1 MKRVIYIGI
10 AAVALVFTSCQ
21 KEIIE
26 PNSSSNIFDVST
38 MSSDAR
44 YGDDEELTPNGDD
57 TDGGGIV
64 DPNGEEDGSD
74 KPRQQSGN

>member
-10 AAVALVFTSCQ
+10 AAVALVFASCQ

-26 PNSSSNIFDVST
+26 PNT
-38 MSSDAR
+38 SSDVFDGSTVSDSR
-44 YGDDEELTPNGDD
+44 YGDNMLNLNEDVIEGGD
-57 TDGGGIV
+57 IV

-74 KPRQQSGN
+74 KPTKQTGN

>member
-10 AAVALVFTSCQ
+10 TIVALVFTSCQ

-26 PNSSSNIFDVST
+26 PNSSSNVFDGST
-38 MSSDAR
+38 MTDSR
-44 YGDDEELTPNGDD
+44 YGDNILNSNGDVIE
-57 TDGGGIV
+57 GGDIV

-74 KPRQQSGN
+74 KPTKQTGN